1 MANVTE
7 TRTATQTGWR
17 AYGVGAVPSLAK
29 DPLSFFIHSL
39 HERGD
44 LVPLNLG
51 PTKLLLVHHPDY
63 VRHVLQ
69 DNWRNYGKG
78 SMWVAIRKLVGN
90 GLLGSEGELWLRQ
103 RRLMQPAFHRQHI
116 AELTHTVTEVI
127 AATLADWKVL
137 AENKQPVEMAHA
149 MSSLTMKIIVRTMFG
164 TGISD
169 AETREMVEAYS
180 KALKLMNVRMWT
192 FFLPDFIPLPGDTAF
207 RETIQQIDRAVYRF
221 INERRQNPSEANDLL
236 NMLLDARDE
245 DTGEGMN
252 DQQVRDEVFTVFMA
266 GHETSAAVMTW
277 AWYLIWQHPEV
288 ERRLQRELKEVLGE
302 RAPAFEDLPR
312 LTYTRMII
320 EETMRMFPPGWLIQR
335 STLADDT
342 IGGLSVKAGTT
353 VLISPYVVHRH
364 PDFWEDAERFDP
376 DRFAP
381 ERSITRHAYL
391 PFGEGP
397 RLCIGNNVA
406 MMEMQLMLA
415 MIAQNYRLSL
425 QPGIEIKP
433 TTMPVLRPN
442 TNLLMHL
449 RPRTAPTPGVWQ
461 MATETG
467 EHRAANEEGKRL
479 HL

>member
-7 TRTATQTGWR
+7 TRTGAQTGWR

-29 DPLSFFIHSL
+29 DPLSFFLHSL

-44 LVPLNLG
+44 LVPVNLG

-103 RRLMQPAFHRQHI
+103 RRLMQPAFHRERL
-116 AELTHTVTEVI
+116 AELTNTVTEVI
-127 AATLADWKVL
+127 SETLTDWKAL
-137 AENKQPVEMAHA
+137 AEKEQPVEIAHA
-149 MSSLTMKIIVRTMFG
+149 MAELTMKIIVRTMFG

-169 AETREMVEAYS
+169 AETHEMVAAYS

-207 RETIQQIDRAVYRF
+207 RETIQQIDHAVYRF
-221 INERRQNPSEANDLL
+221 INERRQNPSDTNDLL

-245 DTGEGMN
+245 ETGEGMS

-266 GHETSAAVMTW
+266 GHETSATVMAW

-288 ERRLQRELKEVLGE
+288 ERRLQRELLNVSGE
-302 RAPAFEDLPR
+302 RRPTFEDLPR
-312 LTYTRMII
+312 LTYTRMVI
-320 EETMRMFPPGWLIQR
+320 EEAIRMFPPAWLIPR

-381 ERSITRHAYL
+381 ERTIIRHAYI

-397 RLCIGNNVA
+397 RLCIGNSFA
-406 MMEMQLMLA
+406 MMEMQLILA
-415 MIAQNYRLSL
+415 MIAQTYHLSL
-425 QPGIEIKP
+425 QPGVEIRP

-442 TNLLMHL
+442 NDLLMHL
-449 RPRTAPTPGVWQ
+449 RPRTVSPPSGWQ
-461 MATETG
+461 MATETS
-467 EHRAANEEGKRL
+467 EQRAVRED
-479 HL
+479 

>member
-1 MANVTE
+1 MANGIE
-7 TRTATQTGWR
+7 TQTQTGWR

-44 LVPLNLG
+44 LVPVNLG

-63 VRHVLQ
+63 VRYVLQ

-90 GLLGSEGELWLRQ
+90 GMLGSEGDLWLRQ
-103 RRLMQPAFHRQHI
+103 RRLMQPAFHRQRL
-116 AELTHTVTEVI
+116 AGLVNTVSEVI
-127 AATLADWKVL
+127 AETLADWKSL
-137 AENKQPVEMAHA
+137 SEKNQPIEIAHA
-149 MSSLTMKIIVRTMFG
+149 MADLTMKIIVRTMFG
-164 TGISD
+164 TGISNE
-169 AETREMVEAYS
+169 ETHEMVDAYT

-207 RETIQQIDRAVYRF
+207 RETIQQIDRAVYGF
-221 INERRQNPSEANDLL
+221 IKERRENPNDNNDLL

-245 DTGEGMN
+245 ETGEGMS

-266 GHETSAAVMTW
+266 GHETSATVMTW
-277 AWYLIWQHPEV
+277 VWYLIWQHPDV
-288 ERRLQRELKEVLGE
+288 ERRLMRELADVLDG
-302 RAPAFEDLPR
+302 RTPTFDDLPR
-312 LTYTRMII
+312 LTYTRQII
-320 EETMRMFPPGWLIQR
+320 DESVRMFPPAWLIPR
-335 STLADDT
+335 STVSDDA
-342 IGGLSVKAGTT
+342 IGGMPVKAGTT

-381 ERSITRHAYL
+381 DRTHTRHAYI

-397 RLCIGNNVA
+397 RVCIGNNFA
-406 MMEMQLMLA
+406 IMEMQLMIA
-415 MIAQNYRLSL
+415 MIAQTYHLSL
-425 QPGIEIKP
+425 KPGVEIKP

-442 TNLLMHL
+442 NDLLMHL
-449 RPRTAPTPGVWQ
+449 RPRTVPAPGTWQ
-461 MATETG
+461 IATETG
-467 EHRAANEEGKRL
+467 EHRAAVVEDADITAE
-479 HL
+479 